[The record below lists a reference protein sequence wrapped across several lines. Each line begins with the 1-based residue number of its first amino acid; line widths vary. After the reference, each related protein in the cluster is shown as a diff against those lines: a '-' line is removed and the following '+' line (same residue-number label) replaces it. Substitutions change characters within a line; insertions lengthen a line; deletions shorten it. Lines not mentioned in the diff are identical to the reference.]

1 MSIFYRV
8 RQFAQAVTARNRPVD
23 RALLS
28 KYLSSAE
35 VELFLRQSA
44 ALQQHGL
51 RVLRALEPRWG
62 DDSVLMKAAL
72 LHDVGKTGGRIRL
85 WHRIANVLLDAVS
98 HRLRERVAAGEA
110 EHVVD
115 ADVEMP
121 PGEEAGERVD
131 DGAVVETGGLDHEG
145 EVLGDV
151 REDDLELVA
160 EAADVRLLVDTKT
173 QLAYVQEADSNPI
186 LIRRAD
192 DYWSGDMP
200 LSRDG
205 ATLKAAALALGY
217 VSEEEFDKLVRP
229 ESMV

>member
-1 MSIFYRV
+1 LSIFYRV

-51 RVLRALEPRWG
+51 RVLRVLEPRWG

-110 EHVVD
+110 GSWRYPFYVQIMHPALGAEMIRQLGSSSSLVKLV
-115 ADVEMP
+115 ADHHTPV
-121 PGEEAGERVD
+121 A
-131 DGAVVETGGLDHEG
+131 ETARQGLD
-145 EVLGDV
+145 
-151 REDDLELVA
+151 R
-160 EAADVRLLVDTKT
+160 VRLAEL
-173 QLAYVQEADSNPI
+173 Q
-186 LIRRAD
+186 RAD
-192 DYWSGDMP
+192 GFS
-200 LSRDG
+200 
-205 ATLKAAALALGY
+205 
-217 VSEEEFDKLVRP
+217 
-229 ESMV
+229 